1 MKKVAV
7 KSALSGAALA
17 SALDLY
23 SQRNTAG
30 YKKSRGAIAALSGAL
45 GGAALARLLKQIAKE
60 TGREAGAA
68 ATSAAKGRMSW
79 VGRQAFK

>member
-23 SQRNTAG
+23 SQRDTAG
-30 YKKSRGAIAALSGAL
+30 YKKSRGAISALSGAL
-45 GGAALARLLKQIAKE
+45 GGVALSRLLKQVAKE

-68 ATSAAKGRMSW
+68 ATAGARGKMSW
-79 VGRQAFK
+79 LGRQAFK